1 MRLPVEKVKAKKVFC
16 YIYNNTPLLRSFSS
30 NTGKIIFYLAVVILH
45 YAIIEVF
52 LCPYVKHLDEVFD
65 IFRIFSR
72 WNPKLFFQKNKIEAI
87 LYRREVRKALI

>member
-1 MRLPVEKVKAKKVFC
+1 MRFAVEKVKSRRYSVTFT
-16 YIYNNTPLLRSFSS
+16 ITPHFLRSFSS
-30 NTGKIIFYLAVVILH
+30 NTGKIMFYLAVVILY
-45 YAIIEVF
+45 YAIIEGF